1 MKNIG
6 QFYFFIFRKE
16 YQSKNYVYNIT
27 IVDLI
32 KHQIVLTTE
41 IQDLTV
47 FSNIDNCT
55 LFCKNYH
62 NLV

>member
-1 MKNIG
+1 MLILCLKYDI
-6 QFYFFIFRKE
+6 I
-16 YQSKNYVYNIT
+16 

-32 KHQIVLTTE
+32 NHQIGLTTE
-41 IQDLTV
+41 TLDVTV

-55 LFCKNYH
+55 LFYKNVKKNYH